1 MKCCSKCRIE
11 KPLTDFRE
19 GKGYADGYR
28 SQCKECLSISS
39 REYKQRPDVQ
49 QHRRDY
55 EKTHTRGEHRRAYQR
70 EWHQRPDV
78 KARVLAYMQRPDVNE
93 RVRER
98 ERQRWAN
105 DPKLREYKRTY
116 LRKRYR
122 ENTEHKRKQIG
133 YSMRALHARRA
144 RKQNQG
150 GSYTAQEWRDLCA
163 RYDHRCLCCGEQK
176 RLTIDHVLPISL
188 GGSNSIDNIQP
199 LCLACNLRKHAKH
212 VDYRPQ
218 TQPPWALG

>member
-1 MKCCSKCRIE
+1 MKRCSKCQVE
-11 KPLTDFRE
+11 KPLADFRK

-28 SQCKECLSISS
+28 GQCRECLNQAK
-39 REYKQRPDVQ
+39 RDYMQRPEARALRLETERAYNARPERIEQ
-49 QHRRDY
+49 
-55 EKTHTRGEHRRAYQR
+55 RRAYDR
-70 EWHQRPDV
+70 AYDQRPEV
-78 KARVLAYMQRPDVNE
+78 KAKVRAYMQRPDVNE

-122 ENTEHKRKQIG
+122 ENTDHKRKQIA
-133 YSMRALHARRA
+133 YSMRAIHARRA

-150 GSYTAQEWRDLCA
+150 GSYTAQEWRDLCTK
-163 RYDHRCLCCGEQK
+163 YGHVCLCCGERK
-176 RLTIDHVLPISL
+176 SLTIDHVLPISL
-188 GGSNSIDNIQP
+188 GGDNTINNIQP

-212 VDYRPQ
+212 IDYR
-218 TQPPWALG
+218 T